1 MCCVRCPEL
10 LYHAVSPIIDIVYTQ
25 TNASHPVS
33 LPLSDVSPG
42 QRVEEGEAL
51 AVVEAMKMQNVLRSI
66 KKGVITKVNAH
77 VGSHLKVDQVIIEYE

>member
-1 MCCVRCPEL
+1 M
-10 LYHAVSPIIDIVYTQ
+10 
-25 TNASHPVS
+25 
-33 LPLSDVSPG
+33 SPG

-66 KKGVITKVNAH
+66 KKGVISKVNAH